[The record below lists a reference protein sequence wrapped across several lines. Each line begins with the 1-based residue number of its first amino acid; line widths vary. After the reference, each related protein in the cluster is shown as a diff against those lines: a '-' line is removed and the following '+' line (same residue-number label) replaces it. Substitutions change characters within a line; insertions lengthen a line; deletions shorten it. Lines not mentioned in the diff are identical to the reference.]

1 LLQPLSAVLKL
12 DSMQRLY
19 LEILQPLTKDHQLR
33 FLDASHA
40 QAVFDLFPSLS
51 ALQKLSKE
59 HSSHWLNKLLKAC
72 LQLKTH
78 DITREGIQIL
88 FEGLLKTHSLL
99 PWDNDI
105 PDHFL
110 SGMRT
115 TDNNHVEIPVSG
127 LIQSGEQLV
136 LSYIAVLMQN
146 LNKMSFTVKGQWLEV
161 EVPGDGVQNYRFPM
175 PQLKIQDEK
184 MAISNWS
191 EEQF

>member
-1 LLQPLSAVLKL
+1 LSAVLKL
-12 DSMQRLY
+12 DSMQSFY

-59 HSSHWLNKLLKAC
+59 HSSHWLNKLLEAC

-78 DITREGIQIL
+78 DITKEGIQIL
-88 FEGLLKTHSLL
+88 FEALLKTHSLL
-99 PWDNDI
+99 PWDHDI

-110 SGMRT
+110 SGMQT
-115 TDNNHVEIPVSG
+115 TDNNYVEIPVSG
-127 LIQSGEQLV
+127 LPSGEQLA
-136 LSYIAVLMQN
+136 LSYIAVLMKK
-146 LNKMSFTVKGQWLEV
+146 LNEMSFTVKGQWFEV

-175 PQLKIQDEK
+175 PQLEIQDEK